1 MVSLD
6 IIVICEFDS
15 RNSNLQRVLL
25 PKELLRYGRN
35 TPSNFIIGNYNLGG
49 GLRKDPRTLWVDSFD
64 HDLLVMILKSS
75 HQELSNEGSN

>member
-25 PKELLRYGRN
+25 PKDLLRYGRN
-35 TPSNFIIGNYNLGG
+35 TRPNLVVGSFHLGAKRGTICLDYRAGN
-49 GLRKDPRTLWVDSFD
+49 RPQ
-64 HDLLVMILKSS
+64 LLMNSVLVST
-75 HQELSNEGSN
+75 